1 MKIVIDTNVAVSG
14 LLWGGPPNEILKMA
28 RSRNLS
34 ILACDQ
40 TIQELKRALG
50 YDKFRKRLADL
61 QGSVESAYSYFM
73 NLVFFVPGP
82 KEVPEVILDD
92 PFDNLFL
99 ALAVENKASLI
110 VSGDHHLLDLVKY
123 KNIQIVRPSEACGIV
138 EALLDRSF
146 P

>member
-1 MKIVIDTNVAVSG
+1 MKIVVDTNVAISG

-28 RSRNLS
+28 RLGRLR
-34 ILACDQ
+34 ILACDE
-40 TIQELKRALG
+40 TIQELRKAIG
-50 YDKFRKRLADL
+50 YEKFRKRLDELEVSADD
-61 QGSVESAYSYFM
+61 VYAYFV
-73 NLVFFVPGP
+73 NLALFVPGP
-82 KEVPEVILDD
+82 REMPEEIPVD
-92 PFDNLFL
+92 PFENLFP

-110 VSGDHHLLDLVKY
+110 VSGDHHLLDPVKY

>member
-14 LLWGGPPNEILKMA
+14 LLWGGPPNEILKVA

-61 QGSVESAYSYFM
+61 QVSVETAYSYFM

-92 PFDNLFL
+92 PFYNLFL

-110 VSGDHHLLDLVKY
+110 VSGDHHLLDLKKY
-123 KNIQIVRPSEACGIV
+123 RKIQIVRPSEACDIL
-138 EALLDRSF
+138 EALLNRR
-146 P
+146 PA